1 MTDNINILNLP
12 VKTVY
17 GKFIPKEKLY
27 NHADINASTKERF
40 VRQIERITWT
50 NKISPETVNVK
61 PGKYSEIEVFRID
74 LKDGNID
81 DKLIQII
88 DRAIPYP
95 ILFVICYNDYFYL
108 TMPYKDGAN
117 IGPYFR
123 SNWMDTVNLTLTGLT
138 IDQIYANILHT
149 IDSNLESNVL
159 PLDEAVKLYAERQQ
173 IQKRIDRLTKQI
185 AKEPNSARRQ
195 ELAKERASL
204 WAYFNYSL

>member
-1 MTDNINILNLP
+1 MTDNINILNLSAE
-12 VKTVY
+12 TVY
-17 GKFIPKEKLY
+17 GRFIPKEKLY
-27 NHADINASTKERF
+27 NHADVNASIREKF

-95 ILFVICYNDYFYL
+95 ILFVICYNGYFYL
-108 TMPYKDGAN
+108 IMPYKDGAN
-117 IGPYFR
+117 IGPYFK

-149 IDSNLESNVL
+149 IDNNLKSDVMS
-159 PLDEAVKLYAERQQ
+159 LDEAVEQYAEQQQ

-195 ELAKERASL
+195 ELAKERAEL
-204 WAYFNYSL
+204 LQK

>member
-12 VKTVY
+12 AKTIY

-27 NHADINASTKERF
+27 NHADINASTKEKF
-40 VRQIERITWT
+40 VRQIERITWA

-95 ILFVICYNDYFYL
+95 ILFVICYNDYSYL
-108 TMPYKDGAN
+108 TMSYKDGAN
-117 IGPYFR
+117 IGPYFKC
-123 SNWMDTVNLTLTGLT
+123 SWMNTVDLALTGLT
-138 IDQIYANILHT
+138 VDQIYANILHA
-149 IDSNLESNVL
+149 IENNLKSDVL

-173 IQKRIDRLTKQI
+173 IQKRIDQLTKQI
-185 AKEPNSARRQ
+185 AREPNSARRQ
-195 ELAKERASL
+195 ELARERASL
-204 WAYFNYSL
+204 WAYFDYSL

>member
-12 VKTVY
+12 AKTVY

-27 NHADINASTKERF
+27 NHADINASTKEKF

-88 DRAIPYP
+88 DQAIPYP
-95 ILFVICYNDYFYL
+95 ILFVVCYNDYFYL
-108 TMPYKDGAN
+108 TMPYKDGVN
-117 IGPYFR
+117 IGPYFK
-123 SNWMDTVNLTLTGLT
+123 SGWTSTMDLTLIGLT
-138 IDQIYANILHT
+138 IDQIYANILHA
-149 IDSNLESNVL
+149 IDNSLKSDKL
-159 PLDEAVKLYAERQQ
+159 SLDEAVKQYVERQQ
-173 IQKRIDRLTKQI
+173 VQKRIDQLTKQI
-185 AKEPNSARRQ
+185 TKEPNSARRQ
-195 ELAKERASL
+195 ELAKERAVL
-204 WAYFNYSL
+204 VYNIGNE

>member
-27 NHADINASTKERF
+27 NHTDINASTKEKF
-40 VRQIERITWT
+40 VRQIERITWI

-61 PGKYSEIEVFRID
+61 PGKYSEIEVFRIN
-74 LKDGNID
+74 LKDSNID

-95 ILFVICYNDYFYL
+95 ILFAICYNGYFYL

-117 IGPYFR
+117 IGPYFK
-123 SNWMDTVNLTLTGLT
+123 SNWMGAVNLTLTGLT
-138 IDQIYANILHT
+138 IDQIYANILHA
-149 IDSNLESNVL
+149 IDNSLKSDVMS
-159 PLDEAVKLYAERQQ
+159 LDEAVEQYAEQQQ
-173 IQKRIDRLTKQI
+173 IQKRIDQLTKQI

>member
-12 VKTVY
+12 AKTIC

-27 NHADINASTKERF
+27 NHADINASTKEKF
-40 VRQIERITWT
+40 VRQIERITWI

-81 DKLIQII
+81 DKLIKII

-95 ILFVICYNDYFYL
+95 ILFVIYYNDYFYL

-117 IGPYFR
+117 IGPYFK
-123 SNWMDTVNLTLTGLT
+123 SGWMSTVDLTLIGLT
-138 IDQIYANILHT
+138 IDQIYANILHA
-149 IDSNLESNVL
+149 IDNSLKSDDL
-159 PLDEAVKLYAERQQ
+159 PLDKAVGQYIERQQ
-173 IQKRIDRLTKQI
+173 IQKRIDQLTKQI
-185 AKEPNSARRQ
+185 AREPNSARRQ
-195 ELAKERASL
+195 ELAKERAL
-204 WAYFNYSL
+204 LLMK

>member
-12 VKTVY
+12 VETVY

-27 NHADINASTKERF
+27 NHADINASIKEKF
-40 VRQIERITWT
+40 VRQVERITWT

-74 LKDGNID
+74 LKESNID
-81 DKLIQII
+81 DKLIQIV

-117 IGPYFR
+117 IGLYFK
-123 SNWMDTVNLTLTGLT
+123 SGWTSTMDLTLTGLT
-138 IDQIYANILHT
+138 IDQIYANILRT
-149 IDSNLESNVL
+149 IDNSLKSDELS
-159 PLDEAVKLYAERQQ
+159 LDEAVKQYAEQRQ
-173 IQKRIDRLTKQI
+173 IQKRIDQLAKQI

-195 ELAKERASL
+195 ELAKERAGL
-204 WAYFNYSL
+204 WRLYEN

>member
-17 GKFIPKEKLY
+17 GKSIPKEKLY

-95 ILFVICYNDYFYL
+95 ILFVIYYNDYFYL
-108 TMPYKDGAN
+108 TMPYKNGAN
-117 IGPYFR
+117 IGPYFK
-123 SNWMDTVNLTLTGLT
+123 SSWTNAFDLVLTGLT
-138 IDQIYANILHT
+138 IDQIYANILHA
-149 IDSNLESNVL
+149 IDDSLKSDVL
-159 PLDEAVKLYAERQQ
+159 PLGGAVERYTGRQQ
-173 IQKRIDRLTKQI
+173 IQKRIDQLTKQI
-185 AKEPNSARRQ
+185 TREPNSARRQ
-195 ELAKERASL
+195 ELAKERAQL
-204 WAYFNYSL
+204 MNEANK

>member
-1 MTDNINILNLP
+1 MTDNINILNFP
-12 VKTVY
+12 AETVY

-27 NHADINASTKERF
+27 NHADINVSIKEKF
-40 VRQIERITWT
+40 VKQIERITWT

-95 ILFVICYNDYFYL
+95 ILFAICCNDYFYL

-117 IGPYFR
+117 IGPYFKSGWT
-123 SNWMDTVNLTLTGLT
+123 SNMDLTLIGLT
-138 IDQIYANILHT
+138 IDQIYANILHA
-149 IDSNLESNVL
+149 IDNSLKSDELS
-159 PLDEAVKLYAERQQ
+159 LDKAVKQYVGRQQ
-173 IQKRIDRLTKQI
+173 IQKRIDQLTKLI
-185 AKEPNSARRQ
+185 AKEPNSAKRQ
-195 ELAKERASL
+195 GLAKERAQL
-204 WAYFNYSL
+204 MNGADR

>member
-1 MTDNINILNLP
+1 MADNINILNLP
-12 VKTVY
+12 VKTIY

-27 NHADINASTKERF
+27 NHADINASTKEKF

-95 ILFVICYNDYFYL
+95 ILFVIYYNGYFYL
-108 TMPYKDGAN
+108 TVPYKDGAN
-117 IGPYFR
+117 IGPYFK
-123 SNWMDTVNLTLTGLT
+123 SNWMGAVNLTLTGLT
-138 IDQIYANILHT
+138 IDQIYANILHA
-149 IDSNLESNVL
+149 IDNSLKYDAL
-159 PLDEAVKLYAERQQ
+159 PLNEAVKQYVERQQ
-173 IQKRIDRLTKQI
+173 IQKRIDQLTKQI
-185 AKEPNSARRQ
+185 AREPNSARRQ
-195 ELAKERASL
+195 ELARERASL
-204 WAYFNYSL
+204 WAYFDYSL

>member
-1 MTDNINILNLP
+1 MADNINILNLP

-74 LKDGNID
+74 LKDGDID

-117 IGPYFR
+117 IGPYFK
-123 SNWMDTVNLTLTGLT
+123 SNWMSAVSLMLTGLT
-138 IDQIYANILHT
+138 IDQIYANILHA
-149 IDSNLESNVL
+149 IENNLKSDVL

-173 IQKRIDRLTKQI
+173 IQKRIDQLTKQI
-185 AKEPNSARRQ
+185 AREPNSARRQ
-195 ELAKERASL
+195 ELARERASL
-204 WAYFNYSL
+204 WAYFDYSL

>member
-12 VKTVY
+12 AKTIY
-17 GKFIPKEKLY
+17 GKFVSKEKLY
-27 NHADINASTKERF
+27 NHADINASTKEKF
-40 VRQIERITWT
+40 VRQIERITWA

-74 LKDGNID
+74 LKDCNID

-108 TMPYKDGAN
+108 TMSYKDGAN
-117 IGPYFR
+117 IGPYFKC
-123 SNWMDTVNLTLTGLT
+123 NWMNAVDLTLIGLT

-149 IDSNLESNVL
+149 IDNDLKSDVL
-159 PLDEAVKLYAERQQ
+159 LLDEAVKLYTERQR
-173 IQKRIDRLTKQI
+173 IQKRIDQLTKQI

-195 ELAKERASL
+195 ELAKERAML
-204 WAYFNYSL
+204 WGIHEN

>member
-12 VKTVY
+12 AKTVY
-17 GKFIPKEKLY
+17 GKFISKEKLY
-27 NHADINASTKERF
+27 NHADINASTKEKF

-74 LKDGNID
+74 LKDSNID

-95 ILFVICYNDYFYL
+95 ILFVICYNGYFYL

-117 IGPYFR
+117 IGSYFK
-123 SNWMDTVNLTLTGLT
+123 SDWMSTINLTLAGLT
-138 IDQIYANILHT
+138 IDQMYANILHT
-149 IDSNLESNVL
+149 IDNNLKSDVL
-159 PLDEAVKLYAERQQ
+159 LLDEAVKQYAERQQ
-173 IQKRIDRLTKQI
+173 IQKRIDQLTKQI

-195 ELAKERASL
+195 ELAKERAKL
-204 WAYFNYSL
+204 LQK

>member
-1 MTDNINILNLP
+1 MTDNSNILNLP
-12 VKTVY
+12 AETVY

-27 NHADINASTKERF
+27 NHADINSSTKEKF
-40 VRQIERITWT
+40 VRQIERITWI

-95 ILFVICYNDYFYL
+95 ILFVICYNGYFYL

-117 IGPYFR
+117 IGPYFKC
-123 SNWMDTVNLTLTGLT
+123 SWMNTVDLTLTGLT
-138 IDQIYANILHT
+138 IDQIYANILHA
-149 IDSNLESNVL
+149 IGNSLKSDILS
-159 PLDEAVKLYAERQQ
+159 LDEAVKQYAEQQQ
-173 IQKRIDRLTKQI
+173 IQKRIDQLTKQI

-195 ELAKERASL
+195 ELAKKRAEL
-204 WAYFNYSL
+204 MEVV

>member
-1 MTDNINILNLP
+1 MADNINILNLP
-12 VKTVY
+12 AKTVY

-27 NHADINASTKERF
+27 NHADINASTKEKF
-40 VRQIERITWT
+40 VRQIERITWI

-61 PGKYSEIEVFRID
+61 PGKYSEIEIFRID

-108 TMPYKDGAN
+108 TMPYKDGVN
-117 IGPYFR
+117 IGPYFKC
-123 SNWMDTVNLTLTGLT
+123 SWINTVDLTLTGLT
-138 IDQIYANILHT
+138 IDQIYANILHI
-149 IDSNLESNVL
+149 IDSNLKSDVL

-173 IQKRIDRLTKQI
+173 IQKRIDQLTKQI

-195 ELAKERASL
+195 ELAKERSEL
-204 WAYFNYSL
+204 LQK

>member
-27 NHADINASTKERF
+27 NHTDINASTKEKF
-40 VRQIERITWT
+40 VRQIERITWI

-95 ILFVICYNDYFYL
+95 ILFVICYNGYFYL
-108 TMPYKDGAN
+108 TMSYKDGVN
-117 IGPYFR
+117 SGLYFK
-123 SNWMDTVNLTLTGLT
+123 SGWTSAVDLTLIGLT
-138 IDQIYANILHT
+138 IDQIYANILHA
-149 IDSNLESNVL
+149 IDNNLKSDVL
-159 PLDEAVKLYAERQQ
+159 PLDEAAKLYAERQQ
-173 IQKRIDRLTKQI
+173 IQKRIDQLTKQI
-185 AKEPNSARRQ
+185 AREPNSARRQ
-195 ELAKERASL
+195 ELAKERAL
-204 WAYFNYSL
+204 LLKK

>member
-1 MTDNINILNLP
+1 MKDTINILKLP
-12 VKTVY
+12 AKTVY

-61 PGKYSEIEVFRID
+61 PGKYSEIEIFRID

-95 ILFVICYNDYFYL
+95 ILFVIYYNDYFYL
-108 TMPYKDGAN
+108 TMSYKDGVN
-117 IGPYFR
+117 SGLHFK
-123 SNWMDTVNLTLTGLT
+123 SGWTSTVDLTLIGLT
-138 IDQIYANILHT
+138 IDQIYGNILHA
-149 IDSNLESNVL
+149 IDNNLKSDVL

-173 IQKRIDRLTKQI
+173 IQKRIDQLTKQI
-185 AKEPNSARRQ
+185 AKEPNSAKRQ
-195 ELAKERASL
+195 ELARERAML
-204 WAYFNYSL
+204 AEKGIK

>member
-1 MTDNINILNLP
+1 MMNNINILNLP

-81 DKLIQII
+81 DKLIQVI

-95 ILFVICYNDYFYL
+95 ILFAICYNDYFYL
-108 TMPYKDGAN
+108 TMPYKDGVN
-117 IGPYFR
+117 IGPYFKC
-123 SNWMDTVNLTLTGLT
+123 SWINTVDLTLTGLT
-138 IDQIYANILHT
+138 IDQIYANILHI
-149 IDSNLESNVL
+149 IDSNLKSDVL
-159 PLDEAVKLYAERQQ
+159 PLDEAVKLYTERQQ
-173 IQKRIDRLTKQI
+173 IQKRIDQLTKQI
-185 AKEPNSARRQ
+185 AREPNSARRQ
-195 ELAKERASL
+195 ELAKERAEL
-204 WAYFNYSL
+204 LQK

>member
-1 MTDNINILNLP
+1 MADNINILNLP

-81 DKLIQII
+81 DKLIQVI

-108 TMPYKDGAN
+108 TMPYKDRVN
-117 IGPYFR
+117 IGPYFKC
-123 SNWMDTVNLTLTGLT
+123 SWINTVDLTLTGLT
-138 IDQIYANILHT
+138 IDQIYANILHI
-149 IDSNLESNVL
+149 IDSNLKSDVL
-159 PLDEAVKLYAERQQ
+159 PLDEAVKLYTERQQ
-173 IQKRIDRLTKQI
+173 IQKRIDQLTKQI
-185 AKEPNSARRQ
+185 AREPNSARRQ
-195 ELAKERASL
+195 ELAKERAEL
-204 WAYFNYSL
+204 LQK

>member
-12 VKTVY
+12 AKTIY
-17 GKFIPKEKLY
+17 GKFVSKEKLY

-81 DKLIQII
+81 DKLIQVI

-108 TMPYKDGAN
+108 TMPYKDRVN
-117 IGPYFR
+117 IGPYFKC
-123 SNWMDTVNLTLTGLT
+123 SWINTVDLTLTGLT
-138 IDQIYANILHT
+138 IDQIYANILHI
-149 IDSNLESNVL
+149 IDSNLKSDVL
-159 PLDEAVKLYAERQQ
+159 PLDEAVKLYTERQQ
-173 IQKRIDRLTKQI
+173 IQKRIDQLTKQI
-185 AKEPNSARRQ
+185 AREPNSARRQ
-195 ELAKERASL
+195 ELAKERAEL
-204 WAYFNYSL
+204 LQK

>member
-1 MTDNINILNLP
+1 MTDSINILNLP
-12 VKTVY
+12 AKTIY

-50 NKISPETVNVK
+50 NKISSETVNVK

-108 TMPYKDGAN
+108 TTPCKDGAN
-117 IGPYFR
+117 IGPYFK

-149 IDSNLESNVL
+149 IDNNLKSDELS
-159 PLDEAVKLYAERQQ
+159 LDEAVKQYIERQQ
-173 IQKRIDRLTKQI
+173 IQKRIDQLTKQI

-195 ELAKERASL
+195 ELAKERAKL
-204 WAYFNYSL
+204 LQK

>member
-1 MTDNINILNLP
+1 MADNINILNLP
-12 VKTVY
+12 AKTIY

-27 NHADINASTKERF
+27 NHADINASTKEKF

-61 PGKYSEIEVFRID
+61 PGKYSEIEVFRTD

-108 TMPYKDGAN
+108 TMPYKDEVN
-117 IGPYFR
+117 IGPYFK
-123 SNWMDTVNLTLTGLT
+123 SGWMSTVDLTLIGLT
-138 IDQIYANILHT
+138 IDQIYANILHA
-149 IDSNLESNVL
+149 IDNSLKSDDL

-173 IQKRIDRLTKQI
+173 IQKRIDQLTKQI
-185 AKEPNSARRQ
+185 AREPNSARRQ
-195 ELAKERASL
+195 ELARERAGLVYNIS
-204 WAYFNYSL
+204 NE

>member
-12 VKTVY
+12 VETVY

-27 NHADINASTKERF
+27 NHADINASTKEKF
-40 VRQIERITWT
+40 VKQIERITWI

-95 ILFVICYNDYFYL
+95 ILFVICYNGYFYL
-108 TMPYKDGAN
+108 TTPYKDGAN
-117 IGPYFR
+117 IGPYFK

-149 IDSNLESNVL
+149 IDNNLKSDELS
-159 PLDEAVKLYAERQQ
+159 LDEAAEQYVGRQQ
-173 IQKRIDRLTKQI
+173 IQKRIDQLTKQI
-185 AKEPNSARRQ
+185 AREPNSARRQ
-195 ELAKERASL
+195 ELARERASL
-204 WAYFNYSL
+204 WAYFDYSL

>member
-1 MTDNINILNLP
+1 MTDNINTLNLP

-61 PGKYSEIEVFRID
+61 PGKYSEIEVFQID

-88 DRAIPYP
+88 DRVIPYP

-108 TMPYKDGAN
+108 TMPYKDGVN
-117 IGPYFR
+117 IGPYFK
-123 SNWMDTVNLTLTGLT
+123 SNWMNVVDLMLIGLT
-138 IDQIYANILHT
+138 IDQIYANILHA
-149 IDSNLESNVL
+149 IDNDLKSDVL
-159 PLDEAVKLYAERQQ
+159 PLDGAVKLYTERQQ
-173 IQKRIDRLTKQI
+173 IQKRIDQLTKQI
-185 AKEPNSARRQ
+185 AREPNSARRQ
-195 ELAKERASL
+195 ELAKERAEL
-204 WAYFNYSL
+204 LQK

>member
-12 VKTVY
+12 AKTIY

-27 NHADINASTKERF
+27 NHADINASIKEKF

-61 PGKYSEIEVFRID
+61 PGKYSEIEVFRVD
-74 LKDGNID
+74 LKNGNID

-95 ILFVICYNDYFYL
+95 ILFVIYHNGYFYL

-117 IGPYFR
+117 VGPYFK
-123 SNWMDTVNLTLTGLT
+123 SSWTNTMDLTLTGLT
-138 IDQIYANILHT
+138 IDQIYANILHV
-149 IDSNLESNVL
+149 IESSLKSDDL
-159 PLDEAVKLYAERQQ
+159 PLDKAVEQYIERQQ
-173 IQKRIDRLTKQI
+173 IQKRIDQLTKQI
-185 AKEPNSARRQ
+185 VKEPNSARRQ
-195 ELAKERASL
+195 ELAKERVL
-204 WAYFNYSL
+204 LLKK

>member
-74 LKDGNID
+74 LKDGDID

-95 ILFVICYNDYFYL
+95 ILFVIYYNDYFYL
-108 TMPYKDGAN
+108 TMPYKDGVN
-117 IGPYFR
+117 IGPYFMSGWT
-123 SNWMDTVNLTLTGLT
+123 SNMYLTLTGLT
-138 IDQIYANILHT
+138 IDQVYANILHI
-149 IDSNLESNVL
+149 IDSNLKSDVL
-159 PLDEAVKLYAERQQ
+159 PLDEAVKLYTERQQ
-173 IQKRIDRLTKQI
+173 IQKRIDQLTKQI
-185 AKEPNSARRQ
+185 AREPNSARRQ
-195 ELAKERASL
+195 ELAKERAKL
-204 WAYFNYSL
+204 LQK

>member
-12 VKTVY
+12 AKTIY

-27 NHADINASTKERF
+27 NHADINASTKEKF

-108 TMPYKDGAN
+108 TMPYKDGTN
-117 IGPYFR
+117 IGPYFK

-138 IDQIYANILHT
+138 IDQIY
-149 IDSNLESNVL
+149 SNVL
-159 PLDEAVKLYAERQQ
+159 HAIDNNLKSDVMSLDESVERYVGRQQ
-173 IQKRIDRLTKQI
+173 IQKRVDQLTKQI
-185 AKEPNSARRQ
+185 AREPNSARRQ
-195 ELAKERASL
+195 ELAKERAL
-204 WAYFNYSL
+204 LLMK

>member
-1 MTDNINILNLP
+1 MMNNINILNLP

-27 NHADINASTKERF
+27 NHADINASTKEKF
-40 VRQIERITWT
+40 VRQIERISWI

-95 ILFVICYNDYFYL
+95 ILFVICYNGYFYL
-108 TMPYKDGAN
+108 TMPYKDGVN
-117 IGPYFR
+117 IGPYFK
-123 SNWMDTVNLTLTGLT
+123 SSWMNTVDLTLIGLT
-138 IDQIYANILHT
+138 VDQIYANILHT
-149 IDSNLESNVL
+149 IDNNLKSDVMS
-159 PLDEAVKLYAERQQ
+159 LDEAVEQYVGRQQ
-173 IQKRIDRLTKQI
+173 IQKRIDQLTKQI

-195 ELAKERASL
+195 ELAKERARLVSHCH
-204 WAYFNYSL
+204 

>member
-12 VKTVY
+12 AKTIY

-27 NHADINASTKERF
+27 NHADINASTKEKF

-108 TMPYKDGAN
+108 TMPYKDGTN
-117 IGPYFR
+117 IGPYFK

-138 IDQIYANILHT
+138 IDQIY
-149 IDSNLESNVL
+149 SNVL
-159 PLDEAVKLYAERQQ
+159 HAIDNNLKSDVMSLDESVERYVGRQQ
-173 IQKRIDRLTKQI
+173 IQKRVDQLTKQI
-185 AKEPNSARRQ
+185 AREPNIARRH
-195 ELAKERASL
+195 ELAKERAL
-204 WAYFNYSL
+204 LRMK